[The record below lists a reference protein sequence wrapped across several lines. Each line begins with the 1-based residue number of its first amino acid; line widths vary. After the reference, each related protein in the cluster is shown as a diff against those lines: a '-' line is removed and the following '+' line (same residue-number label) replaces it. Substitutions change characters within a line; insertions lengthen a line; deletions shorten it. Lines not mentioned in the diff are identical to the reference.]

1 MPSRLPICISSS
13 FLGATITSP
22 RAATVDRIHREGGK
36 GRWRNEAIFCAG
48 RERAA
53 ASRLGYGML
62 VCVWGGS
69 VGMVGYGIVRP
80 GNRVIGRGPLFGV
93 ISWPVIPDGI
103 KINRRRREEGDKSW
117 LLGGRGKAFCWF
129 GSFGSAAFVRRGPL
143 WPRASLRRRMAKLD

>member
-22 RAATVDRIHREGGK
+22 RAATVDRIHREGGR

-69 VGMVGYGIVRP
+69 R
-80 GNRVIGRGPLFGV
+80 RHGRL
-93 ISWPVIPDGI
+93 WY
-103 KINRRRREEGDKSW
+103 
-117 LLGGRGKAFCWF
+117 
-129 GSFGSAAFVRRGPL
+129 SASGE
-143 WPRASLRRRMAKLD
+143 